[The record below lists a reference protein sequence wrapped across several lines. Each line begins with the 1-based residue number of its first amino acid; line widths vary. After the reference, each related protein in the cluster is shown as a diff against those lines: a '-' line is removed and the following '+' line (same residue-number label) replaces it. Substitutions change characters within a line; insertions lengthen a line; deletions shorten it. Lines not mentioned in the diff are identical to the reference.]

1 MTPEEV
7 CVFKASSDP
16 WAPEPSGSPGGPG
29 QSVSPTPAAGQGPVI
44 KSSAVKETTS
54 ALDKRSLPTSRSLGI
69 SSEFCTSK
77 CQGSKDSEQPWEG
90 CVDTIHVRGG
100 PQLCTALTSGPGPPA
115 LHRPY
120 LRAWTP
126 TRIPLS
132 AFPTLVFR
140 DRVTLLR
147 RLLVVLLLRIV
158 WNSFPD
164 KTIDK
169 LGRSQKESRE
179 GTWDCW
185 TRGSWRPGA
194 GSRHPGRWEAEEW
207 RLSLCPSHWL
217 EGGLSTGLT
226 VQWASAPPA
235 GGPMLV

>member
-1 MTPEEV
+1 M
-7 CVFKASSDP
+7 
-16 WAPEPSGSPGGPG
+16 
-29 QSVSPTPAAGQGPVI
+29 
-44 KSSAVKETTS
+44 
-54 ALDKRSLPTSRSLGI
+54 
-69 SSEFCTSK
+69 
-77 CQGSKDSEQPWEG
+77 
-90 CVDTIHVRGG
+90 DTIHVRGG

-120 LRAWTP
+120 LGAWTP

-158 WNSFPD
+158 WNSFLD

-169 LGRSQKESRE
+169 LGGSQKESRE

-185 TRGSWRPGA
+185 TRGLGDQEPGA
-194 GSRHPGRWEAEEW
+194 DTQGDGRLRNGGS
-207 RLSLCPSHWL
+207 
-217 EGGLSTGLT
+217 
-226 VQWASAPPA
+226 ASALHTGWKEACPRA
-235 GGPMLV
+235 